1 MDEDSMTALRYI
13 TCNSRA
19 FGKQKIGKR
28 EFIVDIIESKSD
40 QKQGLRDVISA
51 AIKELIDSGTVF
63 TIIYYSFTH
72 ILLLFGR
79 QHFCKNWMQAIV

>member
-1 MDEDSMTALRYI
+1 MTALQYFA
-13 TCNSRA
+13 CSSSA
-19 FGKQKIGKR
+19 FGMQEKGGR
-28 EFIVDIIESKSD
+28 ELIVAFIKSKSD